1 LYLLSLLFLGVR
13 SNQVVVDQH
22 VMAVLGKNITL
33 MCTVEVEKNLSLT
46 QTSWE
51 RKANGNTSTL
61 AVYNPIYGISIA
73 EEYQGRLN
81 FKTPSK
87 EDATIVLEDVSFA
100 DTGLYTCKVATFPL
114 GNTQAS
120 TTVTVMVEP
129 KVYVSAGSAPLI
141 DGGNETVVA
150 ICTAEKGKPMAE
162 VSWETDLFGHSE
174 RKVIDE
180 PNDTI
185 TMEMQYRWVPTRFQ
199 RDRKLTCVVRHPA
212 LETEFRIPYTLH
224 VQYSKSTH
232 RESCQ
237 GSSFKG
243 APPRHYQQK
252 CPGGRAPDGPN
263 VNQQRWV
270 FRINLIKKKKHIYM
284 NRQNVLF
291 KIQKNADVYKYL
303 VKRYNTFLFLHSRL
317 GDELPAGVQIVNDT
331 LVFSRALERNDSG
344 VYRCEVAN
352 DIGHQAKQREIRIQD
367 PPPTTTSSP
376 TTSLP
381 HTTAAT
387 TSLTAT
393 KKAEFT
399 SPTLESLH
407 EGNLGTIIG
416 GAVGGALF
424 LILLIVLVGV
434 CYMRKQR
441 TFRGDY
447 YTKQY
452 IGPSDMQKES
462 QLDVLQPHEL
472 EMYSEPAKEDLKPK
486 PSDGIYPDYPKD
498 GKSKEWG
505 HVDNGNH
512 CSMERDAPPAG
523 YYDPRAPPPSTTY
536 LPDDYYEGNDSDY
549 VSHLDGSVI
558 SRREWYV

>member
-1 LYLLSLLFLGVR
+1 MAGRMSFHCHWNTPIFSGLKTTLLLFICSLKGVR

-224 VQYSKSTH
+224 VQYAPEIDITGYDGNWYIG
-232 RESCQ
+232 RENVHLTCR
-237 GSSFKG
+237 
-243 APPRHYQQK
+243 ADANPP
-252 CPGGRAPDGPN
+252 PA
-263 VNQQRWV
+263 
-270 FRINLIKKKKHIYM
+270 
-284 NRQNVLF
+284 
-291 KIQKNADVYKYL
+291 
-303 VKRYNTFLFLHSRL
+303 RYTWTRL

-367 PPPTTTSSP
+367 VPLKQTSTVAVASAVIGAILALLLIAVFIIVLLTPRKREPSYLDKVIDLPPTHKHPPEYTERAVSIPLTVNQM
-376 TTSLP
+376 
-381 HTTAAT
+381 HTRK
-387 TSLTAT
+387 SDSHHL
-393 KKAEFT
+393 FQ
-399 SPTLESLH
+399 
-407 EGNLGTIIG
+407 GNTI
-416 GAVGGALF
+416 
-424 LILLIVLVGV
+424 
-434 CYMRKQR
+434 
-441 TFRGDY
+441 
-447 YTKQY
+447 
-452 IGPSDMQKES
+452 
-462 QLDVLQPHEL
+462 
-472 EMYSEPAKEDLKPK
+472 
-486 PSDGIYPDYPKD
+486 PDYWEHR
-498 GKSKEWG
+498 SSSHEQLSYQEWICHTSG
-505 HVDNGNH
+505 SEKVYINH
-512 CSMERDAPPAG
+512 REH
-523 YYDPRAPPPSTTY
+523 
-536 LPDDYYEGNDSDY
+536 Y
-549 VSHLDGSVI
+549 V
-558 SRREWYV
+558 

>member
-1 LYLLSLLFLGVR
+1 MAGRMSFHCHWNTPIFSGLKTTLLLFICSLKGVR

-224 VQYSKSTH
+224 VQYAPEIDITGYDGNWYIG
-232 RESCQ
+232 RENVHLTCR
-237 GSSFKG
+237 
-243 APPRHYQQK
+243 ADANPP
-252 CPGGRAPDGPN
+252 PA
-263 VNQQRWV
+263 
-270 FRINLIKKKKHIYM
+270 
-284 NRQNVLF
+284 
-291 KIQKNADVYKYL
+291 
-303 VKRYNTFLFLHSRL
+303 RYTWTRL

-434 CYMRKQR
+434 CYMRKRR